1 MYISSNSGSDVNQK
15 KMFQIVQRSDQI
27 IFQEMFSVYFKVF

>member
-1 MYISSNSGSDVNQK
+1 MYISSNSGSDVNQ

-27 IFQEMFSVYFKVF
+27 IFQEVFSVYFKVF